1 MHSGQEVGGLAGS
14 QLFLVEALLAGALL
28 VPALLVGAL
37 LVGALLVG
45 ALLVGALLGH
55 GGALWPRQHRP
66 AGRSQAL
73 VVGAPLVGHG
83 GASWATHSPSQITPQ
98 HRSGPQM
105 ECRKLLVYDDCYAF
119 CEI

>member
-1 MHSGQEVGGLAGS
+1 MHSGQEAGGLAGS
-14 QLFLVEALLAGALL
+14 QVLLGGALL
-28 VPALLVGAL
+28 VGALLVGAL

-83 GASWATHSPSQITPQ
+83 GASSATHSPSQITPQ

>member
-1 MHSGQEVGGLAGS
+1 MTVRSGQKEGGLAGS
-14 QLFLVEALLAGALL
+14 QAF
-28 VPALLVGAL
+28 
-37 LVGALLVG
+37 LVG

-55 GGALWPRQHRP
+55 GGASWPRQHRP

-83 GASWATHSPSQITPQ
+83 GASWASQIAPQ

-105 ECRKLLVYDDCYAF
+105 ECRQLLVYDDYYVPW
-119 CEI
+119 EV